1 MDLAVNFDPGLAG
14 SVEFGDLIMVNGDL
28 SPTADVIGG
37 TTHPVLQDV
46 QIRLRTF
53 LGEYFMDLTLG
64 MPWRDLMQGAGNAQ
78 SQLDAVVQNC
88 ILTTP
93 GILQLT
99 TYSSSVNTRQRL
111 MSISF
116 SAVSTHGP
124 ISYQS
129 TLTAASQATGA
140 TT

>member
-1 MDLAVNFDPGLAG
+1 MDIAVNLDPKLAG
-14 SVEFGDLIMVNGDL
+14 GPDFLDLVMVNGDL

-53 LGEYFMDLTLG
+53 LGEFFMDLTLG
-64 MPWRDLMQGAGNAQ
+64 MPWRDLMQGATSGQ

-99 TYSSSVNTRQRL
+99 TYRSSVNTRQRL

-116 SAVSTHGP
+116 SAVSTQGP

-129 TLTAASQATGA
+129 TVTAASQATGA